1 MTVPPAEGE
10 LRVVVVADD
19 HLAGAGLAAMI
30 AGQPGYRLAGQVS
43 TEAYVSTGPE
53 VFGADVAVWDL
64 GWDAAAALERLEA
77 SEDTGPPAVALLP
90 DDTAAGTAWAAGA
103 RALLL
108 RDVAADRL
116 LGAIVAAAQ
125 GLAVIDPALEGAV
138 VPGRG
143 LRLEAAAAELTAR
156 ELQVLDLIARGLPN
170 KTIAL
175 ELSISEHTVK
185 FHINSILG
193 KLGAQSRTDAVVRA
207 TRMGLITL

>member
-1 MTVPPAEGE
+1 MNAPPGNGE

-30 AGQPGYRLAGQVS
+30 AGQAGFRRTGHVS
-43 TEAYVSTGPE
+43 AEAHASTGPE
-53 VFGADVAVWDL
+53 VFAADVAVWDL
-64 GWDAAAALERLEA
+64 GWDATAALERLEE
-77 SEDTGPPAVALLP
+77 SEAGPPIVALLP
-90 DDTAAGTAWAAGA
+90 DDTAAGAAWAVGV
-103 RALLL
+103 RALLP
-108 RDVAADRL
+108 RDVAVDRL

-138 VPGRG
+138 VSGPGPRPETAG
-143 LRLEAAAAELTAR
+143 AELTPR

-170 KTIAL
+170 KTIAV
-175 ELSISEHTVK
+175 ELSISDHTVK